1 MAKTFDR
8 FEPAAR
14 MAQQYA
20 QLLREVRRVGREL
33 TEYHLQ
39 NDFSD
44 AGTEPLP
51 AYVQTDSAGHIRG
64 LNYSPANYGNTVN
77 LAIQVERLL
86 TNQSATS
93 ANYVAIIE
101 QVIKL

>member
-1 MAKTFDR
+1 
-8 FEPAAR
+8 
-14 MAQQYA
+14 
-20 QLLREVRRVGREL
+20 
-33 TEYHLQ
+33 
-39 NDFSD
+39 
-44 AGTEPLP
+44 
-51 AYVQTDSAGHIRG
+51 VQTDSAGHIRG